1 MSNVRD
7 HQSTQPVIRF
17 KGFTDAWEKRKLGEV
32 VKKVKSYSLSRD
44 VERDEITG
52 YKYVHYGDIHTGV
65 ANIITC
71 QSDLP
76 NIEPAKYEELRQNDL
91 VVADASEDYQ
101 GIAEPALVLEEP
113 RTHLVSGL
121 HTIALRPKTSN
132 GLYLYYL
139 LHTASFKHF
148 GYRTGTGLKVFGISW
163 PNLSKFEFFIPTR
176 AEQDRIVVVF
186 EHLDNLIA
194 VNQRKGDV
202 LQNLK
207 KGLLQ
212 RLFASE
218 TSPIP
223 DIRFK
228 GFTDAWEKR
237 KLKELGDTYS
247 GLSGKTKEDFG
258 HGEARYVT
266 YMNVFTN
273 PVADPV
279 GTEATEIDTKQNE
292 VMKNDVFFTTSSET
306 PEEVGMSSVWPIETR
321 NVYLNSFCFGYRV
334 LNQSSLNFLFIAQQL
349 RSPSFRK
356 RMIILAQGISRYNIS
371 KKKVLE
377 IPIFRPSLNEQ
388 NKIGYFLSNVD
399 DLIAATQ
406 RKGEVLKNL
415 KKALLQKMF
424 V

>member
-237 KLKELGDTYS
+237 KLGEVFSERKSRSANGELLSVTINKGIMKAEDS
-247 GLSGKTKEDFG
+247 GRKD
-258 HGEARYVT
+258 
-266 YMNVFTN
+266 N
-273 PVADPV
+273 
-279 GTEATEIDTKQNE
+279 
-292 VMKNDVFFTTSSET
+292 
-306 PEEVGMSSVWPIETR
+306 
-321 NVYLNSFCFGYRV
+321 
-334 LNQSSLNFLFIAQQL
+334 SSLD
-349 RSPSFRK
+349 RSNYKVVKKGDVPYNSM
-356 RMIILAQGISRYNIS
+356 RMWQGASGYSYFTGIVSPAYT
-371 KKKVLE
+371 VLV
-377 IPIFRPSLNEQ
+377 PAKSCDGL
-388 NKIGYFLSNVD
+388 FLSYYIKREGMLALFQRYSQGLTSDTWNLKYPQLSIIPVDIPVREEQIRIRATLTKLD

>member
-237 KLKELGDTYS
+237 KLGDVAERVRNNDGRMNLPILTISAGKGWLTQRERFSQSIAGKELENYTLLSKGELSYNHGNSKLAKYGAVFALKDYDEALVPRVYHS
-247 GLSGKTKEDFG
+247 FDVSGKADSGFVEYLFASKTPDSELRKLISSGARMDG
-258 HGEARYVT
+258 LLNINYEAF
-266 YMNVFTN
+266 M
-273 PVADPV
+273 
-279 GTEATEIDTKQNE
+279 
-292 VMKNDVFFTTSSET
+292 
-306 PEEVGMSSVWPIETR
+306 
-321 NVYLNSFCFGYRV
+321 
-334 LNQSSLNFLFIAQQL
+334 
-349 RSPSFRK
+349 
-356 RMIILAQGISRYNIS
+356 GISILLPSVKEQRSIS
-371 KKKVLE
+371 RIIQTV
-377 IPIFRPSLNEQ
+377 SH
-388 NKIGYFLSNVD
+388 
-399 DLIAATQ
+399 LIAATQ

>member
-237 KLKELGDTYS
+237 KLGEVVERVTRKNRDLVSTRPLTISAQDGLVDQRKFFSKTVASKNISNYFLLKAGDFAYNKSYS
-247 GLSGKTKEDFG
+247 VGYPWGAVKRLDKYPSGVLSTLYIVFKPKKINSQFL
-258 HGEARYVT
+258 VT
-266 YMNVFTN
+266 YFEGTTWYVSVSK
-273 PVADPV
+273 VASEGARNHGLLNISASD
-279 GTEATEIDTKQNE
+279 
-292 VMKNDVFFTTSSET
+292 FFD
-306 PEEVGMSSVWPIETR
+306 
-321 NVYLNSFCFGYRV
+321 
-334 LNQSSLNFLFIAQQL
+334 QQL
-349 RSPSFRK
+349 FFPT
-356 RMIILAQGISRYNIS
+356 
-371 KKKVLE
+371 KKTEQESIGLTIKVL
-377 IPIFRPSLNEQ
+377 
-388 NKIGYFLSNVD
+388 D